1 MKIEQKYNFP
11 VIQELSDRKVD
22 QNQRTKSTEATKDVF
37 ESRIDSK
44 KVSALFKHEKAEA
57 DYYKGNV
64 ENMTLDSNL
73 PSVHDIRH
81 NHFLRFPIKSKESE
95 TADEQNATYA
105 NSKESFKRATK
116 VITEHEE
123 RTKQAT
129 GRV

>member
-22 QNQRTKSTEATKDVF
+22 QNQRNKSTEATRDVF

-44 KVSALFKHEKAEA
+44 KESALFKHEKAEA

-81 NHFLRFPIKSKESE
+81 NLRLPIKSKESE

-105 NSKESFKRATK
+105 NSKESFKRAIK